1 MLDRPSLPI
10 SEIVQIAANSALAR
24 VSWDGGRGRAPL
36 GYIKGMAVMFAVA
49 QRKLAQGD
57 PAAVEMSRAASSDSH
72 RDALAHYASRF
83 AALGMRNDVSGID
96 TLRHLFVLMIGLGMR
111 ELSGRYCEGR
121 DRSASNTSADSAE
134 AGLFQ
139 MSWDAHGASRQI
151 PRLLD
156 EYQAN
161 GGGGYREIFC
171 EGVTPHRGDLDNCG
185 SGTGLRFQQLCKECP
200 GFAVETAAV
209 GLRNLRTHWGPINR
223 REAEL
228 RPEADEMLQQV
239 QRLVASGVTI
249 PDSPPVRDPVPPV
262 HDATWLQRSLNALGA
277 DPRLAEDGVYGRLT
291 VAAVQQ
297 FQQQNGL
304 SASGVADAATIA
316 AIESKLRPTVP
327 GPIPSGPT
335 DLIAL
340 LERLVMLIEKLQG
353 HAADDGPI
361 VRPVADR
368 SAAQDA
374 RLASG
379 DLVPRRGR
387 QDAAARPG
395 QRRARADDRQSARR
409 QEDRDRP
416 AWRSGHAAADQSVRD
431 RHARPAARRAD
442 AGHRPERLRPAGLP
456 RPHRLGRARQDGE
469 MVARNSAAAA
479 DIAQTKGRPRPSW
492 QNERAFTPVLT
503 KQKGVHARLE
513 RR

>member
-111 ELSGRYCEGR
+111 ESSGRYCEGR

-185 SGTGLRFQQLCKECP
+185 SGTGLRFQQLCKDCP

-228 RPEADEMLQQV
+228 RQEADDMLHQV
-239 QRLVASGVTI
+239 QRLVASGVII

-291 VAAVQQ
+291 VAAVAQ
-297 FQQQNGL
+297 FQQQNSL

-340 LERLVMLIEKLQG
+340 LERLVMLIEKLKG
-353 HAADDGPI
+353 M
-361 VRPVADR
+361 RPMMDP
-368 SAAQDA
+368 S
-374 RLASG
+374 SG
-379 DLVPRRGR
+379 LSPTD
-387 QDAAARPG
+387 
-395 QRRARADDRQSARR
+395 
-409 QEDRDRP
+409 
-416 AWRSGHAAADQSVRD
+416 
-431 RHARPAARRAD
+431 
-442 AGHRPERLRPAGLP
+442 RLRKTLDLLQAILSPGAAGKMQP
-456 RPHRLGRARQDGE
+456 LGQVNGALGQTIGNLLDGKKTAIGLLGA
-469 MVARNSAAAA
+469 VA
-479 DIAQTKGRPRPSW
+479 
-492 QNERAFTPVLT
+492 TPLLT
-503 KQKGVHARLE
+503 KASETATLGPLLGALTPAIGLSGFALPVFLGLTAWGVLGKMEKWSHGTAPPPRT
-513 RR
+513 

>member
-111 ELSGRYCEGR
+111 ESSGRYCEGR

-171 EGVTPHRGDLDNCG
+171 EGVTPHRGDRDNCG
-185 SGTGLRFQQLCKECP
+185 SGTGLRFQQLCKDCP

-228 RPEADEMLQQV
+228 RQEADDMLQQV
-239 QRLVASGVTI
+239 QRLVASGVII

-262 HDATWLQRSLNALGA
+262 HDVTWLQRSLNALGA

-291 VAAVQQ
+291 VAAVAQ
-297 FQQQNGL
+297 FQQQNSL

-340 LERLVMLIEKLQG
+340 LERLVMLIEKLKG
-353 HAADDGPI
+353 M
-361 VRPVADR
+361 RPMMDP
-368 SAAQDA
+368 S
-374 RLASG
+374 SG
-379 DLVPRRGR
+379 LSPTD
-387 QDAAARPG
+387 
-395 QRRARADDRQSARR
+395 
-409 QEDRDRP
+409 
-416 AWRSGHAAADQSVRD
+416 
-431 RHARPAARRAD
+431 
-442 AGHRPERLRPAGLP
+442 RLRKTLDLLQAILSPGAAGKMQP
-456 RPHRLGRARQDGE
+456 LGQVNGALGQTIGNLLDGKKTAIGLLGA
-469 MVARNSAAAA
+469 VA
-479 DIAQTKGRPRPSW
+479 
-492 QNERAFTPVLT
+492 TPLLT
-503 KQKGVHARLE
+503 KASETATLGPLLGALTPAIGLSGFALPVFLGLTAWGVLGKMEKWSHGTAPPPRT
-513 RR
+513 

>member
-111 ELSGRYCEGR
+111 ESSGRYCEGR

-185 SGTGLRFQQLCKECP
+185 SGTGLRFQQLCKDCP

-228 RPEADEMLQQV
+228 RQEADDMLQQV
-239 QRLVASGVTI
+239 QRLVASGVII

-262 HDATWLQRSLNALGA
+262 HDVTWLQRSLNALGA

-291 VAAVQQ
+291 VAAVAQ
-297 FQQQNGL
+297 FQQQNSL

-340 LERLVMLIEKLQG
+340 LERLVLLIEKLKG
-353 HAADDGPI
+353 M
-361 VRPVADR
+361 RPLMDP
-368 SAAQDA
+368 S
-374 RLASG
+374 SG
-379 DLVPRRGR
+379 LSPTD
-387 QDAAARPG
+387 
-395 QRRARADDRQSARR
+395 
-409 QEDRDRP
+409 
-416 AWRSGHAAADQSVRD
+416 
-431 RHARPAARRAD
+431 
-442 AGHRPERLRPAGLP
+442 RLRKTLDLLQTILSPGAAGKMQP
-456 RPHRLGRARQDGE
+456 LGQVNGALGQTIGNLLDGKKTAIGLLGA
-469 MVARNSAAAA
+469 VA
-479 DIAQTKGRPRPSW
+479 
-492 QNERAFTPVLT
+492 TPLLT
-503 KQKGVHARLE
+503 KASETATLGPLLGALTPAIGLSGFALPVFLGLTAWGVLGKMEKWSHGTAPPPRT
-513 RR
+513 

>member
-1 MLDRPSLPI
+1 MLDRPMLPVDDI
-10 SEIVQIAANSALAR
+10 TRIAANSALAR
-24 VSWDGGRGRAPL
+24 RRLAPL
-36 GYIKGMAVMFAVA
+36 GYVKGMAVMFATV

-57 PAAVEMSRAASSDSH
+57 PAALEMAKPVSGDTN

-111 ELSGRYCEGR
+111 ESSGRYCEGR

-185 SGTGLRFQQLCKECP
+185 SGTGLRFQQLCKDCP

-228 RPEADEMLQQV
+228 RQEADDMLQQV
-239 QRLVASGVTI
+239 QRLVASGVII

-262 HDATWLQRSLNALGA
+262 HDVTWLQRSLNALGA

-291 VAAVQQ
+291 VAAVAQ
-297 FQQQNGL
+297 FQQQNSL

-340 LERLVMLIEKLQG
+340 LERLVMLIEKLKG
-353 HAADDGPI
+353 MRPMMDPSSGPS
-361 VRPVADR
+361 PTD
-368 SAAQDA
+368 
-374 RLASG
+374 
-379 DLVPRRGR
+379 
-387 QDAAARPG
+387 
-395 QRRARADDRQSARR
+395 
-409 QEDRDRP
+409 
-416 AWRSGHAAADQSVRD
+416 
-431 RHARPAARRAD
+431 
-442 AGHRPERLRPAGLP
+442 RLRKTLDLLQAILSPGAAGKMQP
-456 RPHRLGRARQDGE
+456 LGQVNGALGQTIGNLLDGKKTAIGLLGA
-469 MVARNSAAAA
+469 VA
-479 DIAQTKGRPRPSW
+479 
-492 QNERAFTPVLT
+492 TPLLT
-503 KQKGVHARLE
+503 KASETATLGPLLGALTPAIGLSGFALPVFLGLTAWGVLGKMEKWAHRTAPPPRSSL
-513 RR
+513 

>member
-111 ELSGRYCEGR
+111 ESSGRYCEGR

-185 SGTGLRFQQLCKECP
+185 SGTGLRFQQLCKDCP

-228 RPEADEMLQQV
+228 RQEADDMLQQV
-239 QRLVASGVTI
+239 QRLVASGVII

-291 VAAVQQ
+291 MAAVAQ
-297 FQQQNGL
+297 FQQQNSL

-340 LERLVMLIEKLQG
+340 LERLVMLIEKLKG
-353 HAADDGPI
+353 M
-361 VRPVADR
+361 RPMMDP
-368 SAAQDA
+368 S
-374 RLASG
+374 SG
-379 DLVPRRGR
+379 LSPTD
-387 QDAAARPG
+387 
-395 QRRARADDRQSARR
+395 
-409 QEDRDRP
+409 
-416 AWRSGHAAADQSVRD
+416 
-431 RHARPAARRAD
+431 
-442 AGHRPERLRPAGLP
+442 RLRKTLDLLQAILSPGAAGKMQP
-456 RPHRLGRARQDGE
+456 LGQVNGALGQTIGNLLDGKKTAIGLLGA
-469 MVARNSAAAA
+469 VA
-479 DIAQTKGRPRPSW
+479 
-492 QNERAFTPVLT
+492 TPLLT
-503 KQKGVHARLE
+503 KASETATLGPLLGALTPAIGLSGFALPVFLGLTAWGVLGKMEKWSHGTAPPPRT
-513 RR
+513 

>member
-111 ELSGRYCEGR
+111 ESSGRYCEGR

-185 SGTGLRFQQLCKECP
+185 SGTGLRFQQLCKDCP

-228 RPEADEMLQQV
+228 RQEADDMLQQV
-239 QRLVASGVTI
+239 QRLVASGVII

-291 VAAVQQ
+291 VAAVAQ
-297 FQQQNGL
+297 FQQQNSL

-340 LERLVMLIEKLQG
+340 LERLVMLIEKLKG
-353 HAADDGPI
+353 M
-361 VRPVADR
+361 RPMMDP
-368 SAAQDA
+368 S
-374 RLASG
+374 SG
-379 DLVPRRGR
+379 LSPTD
-387 QDAAARPG
+387 
-395 QRRARADDRQSARR
+395 
-409 QEDRDRP
+409 
-416 AWRSGHAAADQSVRD
+416 
-431 RHARPAARRAD
+431 
-442 AGHRPERLRPAGLP
+442 RLRKTLDLLQAILSPGAAGKMQP
-456 RPHRLGRARQDGE
+456 LGQVNGALGQTIGNLLDGKKTAIGLLGA
-469 MVARNSAAAA
+469 VA
-479 DIAQTKGRPRPSW
+479 
-492 QNERAFTPVLT
+492 TPLLT
-503 KQKGVHARLE
+503 KASETATLGPLLGALTPAIGLSGFALPVFLGLTAWGVLGKMEKWSHGTAPPPRT
-513 RR
+513 

>member
-111 ELSGRYCEGR
+111 ESSGRYCEGR

-185 SGTGLRFQQLCKECP
+185 SGTGLRFQQLCKDCP

-228 RPEADEMLQQV
+228 RQEADDMLQQV
-239 QRLVASGVTI
+239 QRLVASGVII

-262 HDATWLQRSLNALGA
+262 HDVTWLQRSLNALGA

-291 VAAVQQ
+291 VAAVAQ
-297 FQQQNGL
+297 FQQQNSL

-340 LERLVMLIEKLQG
+340 LERLVMLIEKLKG
-353 HAADDGPI
+353 M
-361 VRPVADR
+361 RPMMDPSSGLSPADR
-368 SAAQDA
+368 LRKTLDLLQAILSPGAAGKMQP
-374 RLASG
+374 L
-379 DLVPRRGR
+379 
-387 QDAAARPG
+387 G
-395 QRRARADDRQSARR
+395 QVNGALGQTIGNLLDGKKTAI
-409 QEDRDRP
+409 
-416 AWRSGHAAADQSVRD
+416 
-431 RHARPAARRAD
+431 
-442 AGHRPERLRPAGLP
+442 GL
-456 RPHRLGRARQDGE
+456 LGA
-469 MVARNSAAAA
+469 VA
-479 DIAQTKGRPRPSW
+479 
-492 QNERAFTPVLT
+492 TPLLT
-503 KQKGVHARLE
+503 KASETATLGPLLGALTPAIGLSGFALPVFLGLTAWGVLGKMEKWSHGTAPPPRT
-513 RR
+513 

>member
-111 ELSGRYCEGR
+111 ESSGRYCEGR

-185 SGTGLRFQQLCKECP
+185 SGTGLRFQQLCKDCP

-228 RPEADEMLQQV
+228 RQEADDMLHQV
-239 QRLVASGVTI
+239 QRLVASGVII

-262 HDATWLQRSLNALGA
+262 HDVTWLQRSLNALGA

-291 VAAVQQ
+291 MAAVAQ
-297 FQQQNGL
+297 FQQQNSL

-340 LERLVMLIEKLQG
+340 LERLVMLIEKLKG
-353 HAADDGPI
+353 M
-361 VRPVADR
+361 RPMMDP
-368 SAAQDA
+368 S
-374 RLASG
+374 SG
-379 DLVPRRGR
+379 LSPTD
-387 QDAAARPG
+387 
-395 QRRARADDRQSARR
+395 
-409 QEDRDRP
+409 
-416 AWRSGHAAADQSVRD
+416 
-431 RHARPAARRAD
+431 
-442 AGHRPERLRPAGLP
+442 RLRKTLDLLQAILSPGAAGKMQPLGQVNGALGQTIGNLLDGKKTAIGLLGAVATPLLTKASETATLGPLLGALTPAIGLSGFALPVFLGLTAWGVLGKMEKWSQGTAP
-456 RPHRLGRARQDGE
+456 RPRA
-469 MVARNSAAAA
+469 
-479 DIAQTKGRPRPSW
+479 
-492 QNERAFTPVLT
+492 
-503 KQKGVHARLE
+503 
-513 RR
+513 

>member
-1 MLDRPSLPI
+1 
-10 SEIVQIAANSALAR
+10 
-24 VSWDGGRGRAPL
+24 
-36 GYIKGMAVMFAVA
+36 
-49 QRKLAQGD
+49 
-57 PAAVEMSRAASSDSH
+57 
-72 RDALAHYASRF
+72 
-83 AALGMRNDVSGID
+83 MRNDVSGID

-111 ELSGRYCEGR
+111 ESSGRYCEGR

-185 SGTGLRFQQLCKECP
+185 SGTGLRFQQLCKDCP

-228 RPEADEMLQQV
+228 RTEADDMLQQV
-239 QRLVASGVTI
+239 QRLVASGVII

-291 VAAVQQ
+291 VAAVAQ

-340 LERLVMLIEKLQG
+340 LERLVMLIEKLKG
-353 HAADDGPI
+353 M
-361 VRPVADR
+361 RPMMDP
-368 SAAQDA
+368 S
-374 RLASG
+374 SG
-379 DLVPRRGR
+379 SSPTD
-387 QDAAARPG
+387 
-395 QRRARADDRQSARR
+395 
-409 QEDRDRP
+409 
-416 AWRSGHAAADQSVRD
+416 
-431 RHARPAARRAD
+431 
-442 AGHRPERLRPAGLP
+442 RLRKAVELLSAILSPGAAGKMQP
-456 RPHRLGRARQDGE
+456 LGQVNGALGQTIGNLLDGKKTAIGLLGA
-469 MVARNSAAAA
+469 VA
-479 DIAQTKGRPRPSW
+479 
-492 QNERAFTPVLT
+492 TPLLT
-503 KQKGVHARLE
+503 KASETATLGPLLGALTPAIGLSGFALPVFLGLTAWGVLGKMEKWSQGTAPPPRT
-513 RR
+513 

>member
-83 AALGMRNDVSGID
+83 AALGLRNDVSGID
-96 TLRHLFVLMIGLGMR
+96 TLRHLFMLMIGLGMR
-111 ELSGRYCEGR
+111 ESSGRYCEGR

-340 LERLVMLIEKLQG
+340 LERLVMLIEKLKG
-353 HAADDGPI
+353 M
-361 VRPVADR
+361 RPMMDP
-368 SAAQDA
+368 S
-374 RLASG
+374 SG
-379 DLVPRRGR
+379 LSPTD
-387 QDAAARPG
+387 
-395 QRRARADDRQSARR
+395 
-409 QEDRDRP
+409 
-416 AWRSGHAAADQSVRD
+416 
-431 RHARPAARRAD
+431 
-442 AGHRPERLRPAGLP
+442 RLRKTLDLLQAILSPGAAGKTQA
-456 RPHRLGRARQDGE
+456 LGQVNGALGQTIGNLLDGKKTAIGLLGA
-469 MVARNSAAAA
+469 VA
-479 DIAQTKGRPRPSW
+479 
-492 QNERAFTPVLT
+492 TPLLT
-503 KQKGVHARLE
+503 KASETATLGPLLGALTPAIGLSGFALPVFLGLTAWGVLGKMEKWSHGTAPPPRT
-513 RR
+513 

>member
-1 MLDRPSLPI
+1 MPERPSLPI

-111 ELSGRYCEGR
+111 ESSGRYCEGR

-185 SGTGLRFQQLCKECP
+185 SGTGLRFQQLCKDCP

-228 RPEADEMLQQV
+228 RQEADDMLQQV
-239 QRLVASGVTI
+239 QRLVASGVII

-262 HDATWLQRSLNALGA
+262 HDVTWLQRSLNALGA

-291 VAAVQQ
+291 VAAVAQ
-297 FQQQNGL
+297 FQQQNSL

-340 LERLVMLIEKLQG
+340 LERLVMLIEKLKG
-353 HAADDGPI
+353 M
-361 VRPVADR
+361 RPMMDP
-368 SAAQDA
+368 S
-374 RLASG
+374 SG
-379 DLVPRRGR
+379 LSPTD
-387 QDAAARPG
+387 
-395 QRRARADDRQSARR
+395 
-409 QEDRDRP
+409 
-416 AWRSGHAAADQSVRD
+416 
-431 RHARPAARRAD
+431 
-442 AGHRPERLRPAGLP
+442 RLRKTLDLLQAILSPGAAGKMQP
-456 RPHRLGRARQDGE
+456 LGQVNGALGQTIGNLLDGKKTAIGLLGA
-469 MVARNSAAAA
+469 VA
-479 DIAQTKGRPRPSW
+479 
-492 QNERAFTPVLT
+492 TPLLT
-503 KQKGVHARLE
+503 KASETATLGPLLGALTPAIGLSGFALPVFLGLTAWGVLGKMEKWSHGTAPPPRT
-513 RR
+513 

>member
-111 ELSGRYCEGR
+111 ESSGRYCEGR

-185 SGTGLRFQQLCKECP
+185 SGTGLRFQQLCKDCP

-228 RPEADEMLQQV
+228 RQEADDMLQQV
-239 QRLVASGVTI
+239 QRLVASGVII

-262 HDATWLQRSLNALGA
+262 HDVTWLQRSLNALGA

-291 VAAVQQ
+291 MAAVAQ
-297 FQQQNGL
+297 FQQQNSL

-340 LERLVMLIEKLQG
+340 LERLVMLIEKLKG
-353 HAADDGPI
+353 M
-361 VRPVADR
+361 RPMMDP
-368 SAAQDA
+368 S
-374 RLASG
+374 SG
-379 DLVPRRGR
+379 LSPTD
-387 QDAAARPG
+387 
-395 QRRARADDRQSARR
+395 
-409 QEDRDRP
+409 
-416 AWRSGHAAADQSVRD
+416 
-431 RHARPAARRAD
+431 
-442 AGHRPERLRPAGLP
+442 RLRKTLDLLQAILSPGAAGKTQP
-456 RPHRLGRARQDGE
+456 LGQVNGALGQTIGNLLDGKKTAIGLLGA
-469 MVARNSAAAA
+469 VA
-479 DIAQTKGRPRPSW
+479 
-492 QNERAFTPVLT
+492 TPLLT
-503 KQKGVHARLE
+503 KASETATLGPLLGALTPAIGLSGFALPVFLGLTAWGVLGKMEKWSHGTAPPPRT
-513 RR
+513 

>member
-111 ELSGRYCEGR
+111 ESSGRYCEGR

-228 RPEADEMLQQV
+228 RQEADDMLQQV
-239 QRLVASGVTI
+239 QRLVASGVII

-262 HDATWLQRSLNALGA
+262 HDVTWLQRSLNALGA

-291 VAAVQQ
+291 VAAVAQ

-340 LERLVMLIEKLQG
+340 LERLVMLIEKLKG
-353 HAADDGPI
+353 M
-361 VRPVADR
+361 RPMMDP
-368 SAAQDA
+368 S
-374 RLASG
+374 SG
-379 DLVPRRGR
+379 LSPTD
-387 QDAAARPG
+387 
-395 QRRARADDRQSARR
+395 
-409 QEDRDRP
+409 
-416 AWRSGHAAADQSVRD
+416 
-431 RHARPAARRAD
+431 
-442 AGHRPERLRPAGLP
+442 RLRKTLDLLQAILSPGAAGKMQP
-456 RPHRLGRARQDGE
+456 LGQVNGALGQTIGNLLDGKKTAIGLLGA
-469 MVARNSAAAA
+469 VA
-479 DIAQTKGRPRPSW
+479 
-492 QNERAFTPVLT
+492 TPLLT
-503 KQKGVHARLE
+503 KASETATLGPLLGALTPAIGLSGFALPVFLGLTAWGVLGKMEKWSHGTAPPPRT
-513 RR
+513 

>member
-111 ELSGRYCEGR
+111 ESSGRYCEGR

-185 SGTGLRFQQLCKECP
+185 SGTGLQFQQLCKELP
-200 GFAVETAAV
+200 RFRGGDRGRRAAQPAHPL
-209 GLRNLRTHWGPINR
+209 GTHQPARGRASNGGR
-223 REAEL
+223 RHAPAGAAPAL
-228 RPEADEMLQQV
+228 
-239 QRLVASGVTI
+239 ASDVII
-249 PDSPPVRDPVPPV
+249 PDRPPVRDPVPPV

-277 DPRLAEDGVYGRLT
+277 DPRWPRTACTDG
-291 VAAVQQ
+291 
-297 FQQQNGL
+297 
-304 SASGVADAATIA
+304 
-316 AIESKLRPTVP
+316 
-327 GPIPSGPT
+327 
-335 DLIAL
+335 
-340 LERLVMLIEKLQG
+340 
-353 HAADDGPI
+353 
-361 VRPVADR
+361 
-368 SAAQDA
+368 
-374 RLASG
+374 
-379 DLVPRRGR
+379 
-387 QDAAARPG
+387 
-395 QRRARADDRQSARR
+395 
-409 QEDRDRP
+409 
-416 AWRSGHAAADQSVRD
+416 
-431 RHARPAARRAD
+431 
-442 AGHRPERLRPAGLP
+442 
-456 RPHRLGRARQDGE
+456 
-469 MVARNSAAAA
+469 
-479 DIAQTKGRPRPSW
+479 
-492 QNERAFTPVLT
+492 
-503 KQKGVHARLE
+503 
-513 RR
+513 

>member
-111 ELSGRYCEGR
+111 ESSGRYCEGR

-185 SGTGLRFQQLCKECP
+185 SGTGLRFQQLCKDCP

-228 RPEADEMLQQV
+228 RPEADDMLQQV
-239 QRLVASGVTI
+239 QRLVASGVII

-262 HDATWLQRSLNALGA
+262 HDVTWLQRSLNALGA

-291 VAAVQQ
+291 MAAVAQ
-297 FQQQNGL
+297 FQQQNSL

-340 LERLVMLIEKLQG
+340 LERLVMLIEKLKG
-353 HAADDGPI
+353 M
-361 VRPVADR
+361 RPMMDP
-368 SAAQDA
+368 S
-374 RLASG
+374 SG
-379 DLVPRRGR
+379 LSPTD
-387 QDAAARPG
+387 
-395 QRRARADDRQSARR
+395 
-409 QEDRDRP
+409 
-416 AWRSGHAAADQSVRD
+416 
-431 RHARPAARRAD
+431 
-442 AGHRPERLRPAGLP
+442 RLRKTLDLLQAILSPGAAGKMQP
-456 RPHRLGRARQDGE
+456 LGQVNGALGQTIGNLLDGKKTAIGLLGA
-469 MVARNSAAAA
+469 VA
-479 DIAQTKGRPRPSW
+479 
-492 QNERAFTPVLT
+492 TPLLT
-503 KQKGVHARLE
+503 KASETATLGPLLGALTPAIGLSGFALPVFLGLTAWGVLGKMEKWSHGTAPPPRT
-513 RR
+513 

>member
-49 QRKLAQGD
+49 QRKLALGD

-111 ELSGRYCEGR
+111 ESSGRYCEGR

-185 SGTGLRFQQLCKECP
+185 SGTGLRFQQLCKDCP

-228 RPEADEMLQQV
+228 RQEADDMLQQV
-239 QRLVASGVTI
+239 QRLVASGVII

-291 VAAVQQ
+291 VAAVAQ
-297 FQQQNGL
+297 FQQQNSL

-340 LERLVMLIEKLQG
+340 LERLVMLIEKLKG
-353 HAADDGPI
+353 M
-361 VRPVADR
+361 RPMMDP
-368 SAAQDA
+368 S
-374 RLASG
+374 SG
-379 DLVPRRGR
+379 LSPTD
-387 QDAAARPG
+387 
-395 QRRARADDRQSARR
+395 
-409 QEDRDRP
+409 
-416 AWRSGHAAADQSVRD
+416 
-431 RHARPAARRAD
+431 
-442 AGHRPERLRPAGLP
+442 RLRKTLDLLQAILSPGAAGKMQP
-456 RPHRLGRARQDGE
+456 LGQVNGALGQTIGNLLDGKKTAIGLLGA
-469 MVARNSAAAA
+469 VA
-479 DIAQTKGRPRPSW
+479 
-492 QNERAFTPVLT
+492 TPLLT
-503 KQKGVHARLE
+503 KASETATLGPLLGALTPAIGLSGFALPVFLGLTAWGVLGKMEKWSHGTAPPPRT
-513 RR
+513 

>member
-111 ELSGRYCEGR
+111 ESSGRYCEGR

-185 SGTGLRFQQLCKECP
+185 SGTGLRFQQLCKDCP

-228 RPEADEMLQQV
+228 RQEADDMLQQV
-239 QRLVASGVTI
+239 QRLVASGVII

-291 VAAVQQ
+291 MAAVAQ
-297 FQQQNGL
+297 FQQQNSL

-340 LERLVMLIEKLQG
+340 LERLVMLIEKLKG
-353 HAADDGPI
+353 M
-361 VRPVADR
+361 RPMMDP
-368 SAAQDA
+368 S
-374 RLASG
+374 SG
-379 DLVPRRGR
+379 LSPTD
-387 QDAAARPG
+387 
-395 QRRARADDRQSARR
+395 
-409 QEDRDRP
+409 
-416 AWRSGHAAADQSVRD
+416 
-431 RHARPAARRAD
+431 
-442 AGHRPERLRPAGLP
+442 RLRKTLDLLQAILSPGAAGKMQP
-456 RPHRLGRARQDGE
+456 LGQVNGALGQTIGNLLDGKKTAIGLLGA
-469 MVARNSAAAA
+469 VA
-479 DIAQTKGRPRPSW
+479 
-492 QNERAFTPVLT
+492 TPLLT
-503 KQKGVHARLE
+503 KASETATLGPLLGALTPAIGLSGFALPVSLGLTAWGVLGKMEKWSHGTAPPPRT
-513 RR
+513 

>member
-111 ELSGRYCEGR
+111 ESSGRYCEGR

-185 SGTGLRFQQLCKECP
+185 SGTGLRFQQLCKDCP

-228 RPEADEMLQQV
+228 RPEADDMLQQV
-239 QRLVASGVTI
+239 QRLVASGVII

-262 HDATWLQRSLNALGA
+262 HDVTWLQRSLNALGA

-291 VAAVQQ
+291 VAAVAQ
-297 FQQQNGL
+297 FQQQNSL

-340 LERLVMLIEKLQG
+340 LERLVMLIEKLKG
-353 HAADDGPI
+353 M
-361 VRPVADR
+361 RPMMDP
-368 SAAQDA
+368 S
-374 RLASG
+374 SG
-379 DLVPRRGR
+379 LSPTD
-387 QDAAARPG
+387 
-395 QRRARADDRQSARR
+395 
-409 QEDRDRP
+409 
-416 AWRSGHAAADQSVRD
+416 
-431 RHARPAARRAD
+431 
-442 AGHRPERLRPAGLP
+442 RLRKTLDLLQAILSPGAAGKMQP
-456 RPHRLGRARQDGE
+456 LGQVNGALGQTIGNLLDGKKTAIGLLGA
-469 MVARNSAAAA
+469 VA
-479 DIAQTKGRPRPSW
+479 
-492 QNERAFTPVLT
+492 TPLLT
-503 KQKGVHARLE
+503 KASETATLGPLLGALTPAIGLSGFALPVFLGLTAWGVLGKMEKWSHGTAPPPRA
-513 RR
+513 

>member
-111 ELSGRYCEGR
+111 ESSGRYCEGR

-161 GGGGYREIFC
+161 GGGGYCEIFC

-185 SGTGLRFQQLCKECP
+185 SGTGLRFQQLCKDCP

-228 RPEADEMLQQV
+228 RQEADDMLQQV
-239 QRLVASGVTI
+239 QRLVASGVII

-262 HDATWLQRSLNALGA
+262 HDVTWLQRSLNALGA

-291 VAAVQQ
+291 MAAVAQ
-297 FQQQNGL
+297 FQQQNSL

-340 LERLVMLIEKLQG
+340 LERLVMLIEKLKG
-353 HAADDGPI
+353 M
-361 VRPVADR
+361 RPMMDP
-368 SAAQDA
+368 S
-374 RLASG
+374 SG
-379 DLVPRRGR
+379 LSPTD
-387 QDAAARPG
+387 
-395 QRRARADDRQSARR
+395 
-409 QEDRDRP
+409 
-416 AWRSGHAAADQSVRD
+416 
-431 RHARPAARRAD
+431 
-442 AGHRPERLRPAGLP
+442 RLRKTLDLLQAILSPGAAGKMQP
-456 RPHRLGRARQDGE
+456 LGQVNGALGQTIGNLLDGKKTAIGLLGA
-469 MVARNSAAAA
+469 VA
-479 DIAQTKGRPRPSW
+479 
-492 QNERAFTPVLT
+492 TPLLT
-503 KQKGVHARLE
+503 KASETATLGPLLGALTPAIGLSGFALPVFLGLTAWGVLGKMEKWSHGTAPPPRT
-513 RR
+513 

>member
-111 ELSGRYCEGR
+111 ESSGRYCEGR

-185 SGTGLRFQQLCKECP
+185 SGTGLRFQQLCKDCP

-228 RPEADEMLQQV
+228 RQEADDMLQQV
-239 QRLVASGVTI
+239 QRLVASGVII

-291 VAAVQQ
+291 MAAVAQ
-297 FQQQNGL
+297 FQQQNSL

-340 LERLVMLIEKLQG
+340 LERLVILIEKLKG
-353 HAADDGPI
+353 M
-361 VRPVADR
+361 RPMMDP
-368 SAAQDA
+368 S
-374 RLASG
+374 SG
-379 DLVPRRGR
+379 LSPTD
-387 QDAAARPG
+387 
-395 QRRARADDRQSARR
+395 
-409 QEDRDRP
+409 
-416 AWRSGHAAADQSVRD
+416 
-431 RHARPAARRAD
+431 
-442 AGHRPERLRPAGLP
+442 RLRKTLDLLQAILSPGAAGKMQP
-456 RPHRLGRARQDGE
+456 LGQVNGALGQTIGNLLDGKKTAIGLLGA
-469 MVARNSAAAA
+469 VA
-479 DIAQTKGRPRPSW
+479 
-492 QNERAFTPVLT
+492 TPLLT
-503 KQKGVHARLE
+503 KASETATLGPLLGALTPAIGLSGFALPVFLGLTAWGVLGKMEKWSHGTAPPPRT
-513 RR
+513 

>member
-1 MLDRPSLPI
+1 
-10 SEIVQIAANSALAR
+10 
-24 VSWDGGRGRAPL
+24 
-36 GYIKGMAVMFAVA
+36 
-49 QRKLAQGD
+49 
-57 PAAVEMSRAASSDSH
+57 
-72 RDALAHYASRF
+72 
-83 AALGMRNDVSGID
+83 MRNDVSGID

-111 ELSGRYCEGR
+111 ESSGRYCEGR

-185 SGTGLRFQQLCKECP
+185 SGTGLRFQQLCKDCP

-228 RPEADEMLQQV
+228 RQEADDMLQQV
-239 QRLVASGVTI
+239 QRLVASGVII

-291 VAAVQQ
+291 MAAVAQ
-297 FQQQNGL
+297 FQQQNSL

-340 LERLVMLIEKLQG
+340 LERLVMLIEKLKG
-353 HAADDGPI
+353 M
-361 VRPVADR
+361 RPMMDP
-368 SAAQDA
+368 S
-374 RLASG
+374 SG
-379 DLVPRRGR
+379 LSPTD
-387 QDAAARPG
+387 
-395 QRRARADDRQSARR
+395 
-409 QEDRDRP
+409 
-416 AWRSGHAAADQSVRD
+416 
-431 RHARPAARRAD
+431 
-442 AGHRPERLRPAGLP
+442 RLRKTLDLLQAILSPGAAGKMQP
-456 RPHRLGRARQDGE
+456 LGQVNGALGQTIGNLLDGKKTAIGLLGA
-469 MVARNSAAAA
+469 VA
-479 DIAQTKGRPRPSW
+479 
-492 QNERAFTPVLT
+492 TPLLT
-503 KQKGVHARLE
+503 KASETATLGPLLGALTPAIGLSGFALPVFLGLTAWGVLGKMEKWSHGTAPPPRT
-513 RR
+513 

>member
-111 ELSGRYCEGR
+111 ESSGRYCEGR

-151 PRLLD
+151 PRLLE

-161 GGGGYREIFC
+161 GGGGYREIFA

-185 SGTGLRFQQLCKECP
+185 SGTGLRFQQLCKDCP

-228 RPEADEMLQQV
+228 RQEADDMLQQV
-239 QRLVASGVTI
+239 QRLVASGVII

-291 VAAVQQ
+291 VAAVAQ
-297 FQQQNGL
+297 FQQQNSL

-340 LERLVMLIEKLQG
+340 LERLVMLIEKLKG
-353 HAADDGPI
+353 M
-361 VRPVADR
+361 RPMMDP
-368 SAAQDA
+368 S
-374 RLASG
+374 SG
-379 DLVPRRGR
+379 LSPTD
-387 QDAAARPG
+387 
-395 QRRARADDRQSARR
+395 
-409 QEDRDRP
+409 
-416 AWRSGHAAADQSVRD
+416 
-431 RHARPAARRAD
+431 
-442 AGHRPERLRPAGLP
+442 RLRKTLDLLQAILSPGAAGKMQP
-456 RPHRLGRARQDGE
+456 LGQVNGALGQTIGNLLDGKKTAIGLLGA
-469 MVARNSAAAA
+469 VA
-479 DIAQTKGRPRPSW
+479 
-492 QNERAFTPVLT
+492 TPLLT
-503 KQKGVHARLE
+503 KASETATLGPLLGALTPAIGLSGFALPVFLGLTAWGVLGKMEKWSHGTAPPPRT
-513 RR
+513 

>member
-111 ELSGRYCEGR
+111 ESSGRYCEGR

-185 SGTGLRFQQLCKECP
+185 SGTGLRFQQLCKDCP

-228 RPEADEMLQQV
+228 RPEADDMLQQV
-239 QRLVASGVTI
+239 QRLVASGVII

-291 VAAVQQ
+291 MAAVAQ
-297 FQQQNGL
+297 FQQQNSL

-340 LERLVMLIEKLQG
+340 LERLVMLIEKLKG
-353 HAADDGPI
+353 M
-361 VRPVADR
+361 RPMMDP
-368 SAAQDA
+368 S
-374 RLASG
+374 SG
-379 DLVPRRGR
+379 LSPTD
-387 QDAAARPG
+387 
-395 QRRARADDRQSARR
+395 
-409 QEDRDRP
+409 
-416 AWRSGHAAADQSVRD
+416 
-431 RHARPAARRAD
+431 
-442 AGHRPERLRPAGLP
+442 RLRKTLDLLQAILSPGAAGKMQP
-456 RPHRLGRARQDGE
+456 LGQVNGALGQTIGNLLDGKKTAIGLLGA
-469 MVARNSAAAA
+469 VA
-479 DIAQTKGRPRPSW
+479 
-492 QNERAFTPVLT
+492 TPLLT
-503 KQKGVHARLE
+503 KASETATLGPLLGALTPAIGLSGFALPVFLGLTAWGVLGKMEKWSHGTAPPPRT
-513 RR
+513 

>member
-1 MLDRPSLPI
+1 
-10 SEIVQIAANSALAR
+10 V
-24 VSWDGGRGRAPL
+24 
-36 GYIKGMAVMFAVA
+36 
-49 QRKLAQGD
+49 QRKLALGD
-57 PAAVEMSRAASSDSH
+57 PAAVEMSRAASNDSH

-111 ELSGRYCEGR
+111 ESSGRYCEGR

-151 PRLLD
+151 PRLLE

-161 GGGGYREIFC
+161 GGGGYREIFA

-228 RPEADEMLQQV
+228 RPEADEMLRQV
-239 QRLVASGVTI
+239 QRLVPSPSPGPEPVPT
-249 PDSPPVRDPVPPV
+249 PEPVPPVRDV
-262 HDATWLQRSLNALGA
+262 TWLQRSLNALGA

-291 VAAVQQ
+291 VAAVAQ

-304 SASGVADAATIA
+304 SASGVADATTIA
-316 AIESKLRPTVP
+316 AIESRLRPPVP
-327 GPIPSGPT
+327 GPIPSGPA

-340 LERLVMLIEKLQG
+340 LERLVMLIEKLKG
-353 HAADDGPI
+353 MRPI
-361 VRPVADR
+361 TDPSSGLSPADR
-368 SAAQDA
+368 MRKTLDLLQAILSPGGAAGKMQPLGQVNGALGQTIGNLLDGKKTA
-374 RLASG
+374 IGLLGAVVTPLLSKASETATLG
-379 DLVPRRGR
+379 PLLDSLTPAIGLSGFALPVFLGLTAWGVLGKMEKWSQGTAPPPR
-387 QDAAARPG
+387 
-395 QRRARADDRQSARR
+395 
-409 QEDRDRP
+409 
-416 AWRSGHAAADQSVRD
+416 
-431 RHARPAARRAD
+431 
-442 AGHRPERLRPAGLP
+442 
-456 RPHRLGRARQDGE
+456 
-469 MVARNSAAAA
+469 
-479 DIAQTKGRPRPSW
+479 T
-492 QNERAFTPVLT
+492 
-503 KQKGVHARLE
+503 
-513 RR
+513 

>member
-185 SGTGLRFQQLCKECP
+185 SGTGLRFQQLCKDCP

-228 RPEADEMLQQV
+228 RQEADDMLQQV
-239 QRLVASGVTI
+239 QRLVASGVII

-291 VAAVQQ
+291 MAAVAQ
-297 FQQQNGL
+297 FQQQNSL

-340 LERLVMLIEKLQG
+340 LERLVMLIEKLKG
-353 HAADDGPI
+353 M
-361 VRPVADR
+361 RPMMDP
-368 SAAQDA
+368 S
-374 RLASG
+374 SG
-379 DLVPRRGR
+379 LSPTD
-387 QDAAARPG
+387 
-395 QRRARADDRQSARR
+395 
-409 QEDRDRP
+409 
-416 AWRSGHAAADQSVRD
+416 
-431 RHARPAARRAD
+431 
-442 AGHRPERLRPAGLP
+442 RLRKTLDLLQAILSPGAAGKMQP
-456 RPHRLGRARQDGE
+456 LGQVNGALGQTIGNLLDGKKTAIGLLGA
-469 MVARNSAAAA
+469 VA
-479 DIAQTKGRPRPSW
+479 
-492 QNERAFTPVLT
+492 TPLLT
-503 KQKGVHARLE
+503 KASETATLGPLLGALTPAIGLSGFALPVFLGLTAWGVLGKMEKWSHGTAPPPRT
-513 RR
+513 

>member
-111 ELSGRYCEGR
+111 ESSGRYCEGR

-185 SGTGLRFQQLCKECP
+185 SGTGLRFQQLCKDCP

-228 RPEADEMLQQV
+228 RQEADDMLQQV
-239 QRLVASGVTI
+239 QRLVASGVII

-291 VAAVQQ
+291 MAAVAQ
-297 FQQQNGL
+297 FQQQNSL

-340 LERLVMLIEKLQG
+340 LERLVMLIEKLKGMRPMMDPSSGLSPTDGLRKTLDLLQAILSPG
-353 HAADDGPI
+353 AAGKMQPLGQVNGALGQTIGNLLDGKKTAI
-361 VRPVADR
+361 GLLGAVA
-368 SAAQDA
+368 
-374 RLASG
+374 
-379 DLVPRRGR
+379 
-387 QDAAARPG
+387 
-395 QRRARADDRQSARR
+395 
-409 QEDRDRP
+409 
-416 AWRSGHAAADQSVRD
+416 
-431 RHARPAARRAD
+431 
-442 AGHRPERLRPAGLP
+442 
-456 RPHRLGRARQDGE
+456 
-469 MVARNSAAAA
+469 
-479 DIAQTKGRPRPSW
+479 
-492 QNERAFTPVLT
+492 TPLLT
-503 KQKGVHARLE
+503 KASETATLGPLLGALTPAIGLSGFALPVFLGLTAWGVLGKMEKWSHGTAPPPRT
-513 RR
+513 